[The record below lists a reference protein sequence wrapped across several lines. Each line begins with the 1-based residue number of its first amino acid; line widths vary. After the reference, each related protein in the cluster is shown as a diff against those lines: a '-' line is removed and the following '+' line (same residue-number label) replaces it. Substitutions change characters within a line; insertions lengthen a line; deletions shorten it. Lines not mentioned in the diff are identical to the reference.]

1 MLTCLLLPP
10 GFAHLIDSAP
20 IYAQRVLQVLRE
32 HDTSKPLFVYMAFQ
46 SVHCPMQVPAK
57 YVAPY
62 IHLDNNRQQ
71 FAGMLAALD
80 EAVGVIVGG
89 FKARGLWDNTI
100 VIFSTVSDLCVL
112 RACRSVCVSVDDVP
126 MSVLCRITVDRS
138 AVLATGQV
146 GSAVQQAHRI
156 FRCAAARAPISRAA
170 CAARRGCT
178 CRKE

>member
-1 MLTCLLLPP
+1 MSILLPAFAAFAAFASLMPWPAECSPAYSTPP
-10 GFAHLIDSAP
+10 GFAHLIDSAS

-46 SVHCPMQVPAK
+46 SVHFPIQVPAK

-62 IHLDNNRQQ
+62 IHLDSNRQQ

-89 FKARGLWDNTI
+89 FKDRGIWEHTI

-112 RACRSVCVSVDDVP
+112 RACRSVCVFVDDVP
-126 MSVLCRITVDRS
+126 MSVCC
-138 AVLATGQV
+138 V
-146 GSAVQQAHRI
+146 G
-156 FRCAAARAPISRAA
+156 
-170 CAARRGCT
+170 
-178 CRKE
+178 